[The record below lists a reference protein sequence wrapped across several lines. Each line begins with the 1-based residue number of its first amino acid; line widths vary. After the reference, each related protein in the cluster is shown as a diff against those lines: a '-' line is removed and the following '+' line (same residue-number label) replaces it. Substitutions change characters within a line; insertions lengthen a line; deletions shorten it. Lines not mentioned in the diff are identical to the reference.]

1 LICYNKYIELLEGR
15 EFGWHTPKFFER
27 LKCKSQNENN
37 GRRKSCGMV
46 FGSKHF
52 GDKRDMLEV
61 WDGD

>member
-1 LICYNKYIELLEGR
+1 LLEGR